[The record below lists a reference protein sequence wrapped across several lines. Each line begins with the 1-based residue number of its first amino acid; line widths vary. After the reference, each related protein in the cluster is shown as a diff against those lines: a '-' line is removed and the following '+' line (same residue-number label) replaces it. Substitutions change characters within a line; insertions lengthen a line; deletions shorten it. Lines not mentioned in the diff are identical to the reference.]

1 MAAHW
6 RGQPRRRVLTSM
18 SSSLMLVSDLVG
30 LDLLLSPQ
38 ANLDPITEYY
48 GEDDL
53 EDSFFEE
60 EADYVGWDSI

>member
-1 MAAHW
+1 
-6 RGQPRRRVLTSM
+6 M